1 MKHTMIDC
9 YGANEHQLDNMK
21 LISQLL
27 TEVVYDLGLNPICP
41 VSIIPYYY
49 GKVKEDIG
57 ISAYILLEGG
67 HITIHTFP
75 IRECYFID
83 CFSSD
88 NFDEKK
94 LYNFFL
100 EELPFIEKKS
110 FLNTTLRESG
120 QFNNIEYN
128 PTFDFGP
135 HLMAEINSSKSL
147 NMDELFG
154 FLENTAYDINMDPI
168 TRACVMKSTISNPRY
183 LSGIIVIAQSHIAL
197 HYEYLTKKIY
207 FDIFSCMPFD
217 YTVVNNV
224 VSSLGEVLSNELI
237 PRGTKHIYK
246 VKSDVE
252 KDELLANT
260 KWQKIVNNK

>member
-88 NFDEKK
+88 NFYEN
-94 LYNFFL
+94 LAYINYFYYL
-100 EELPFIEKKS
+100 C
-110 FLNTTLRESG
+110 SG
-120 QFNNIEYN
+120 F
-128 PTFDFGP
+128 
-135 HLMAEINSSKSL
+135 
-147 NMDELFG
+147 
-154 FLENTAYDINMDPI
+154 
-168 TRACVMKSTISNPRY
+168 
-183 LSGIIVIAQSHIAL
+183 
-197 HYEYLTKKIY
+197 
-207 FDIFSCMPFD
+207 
-217 YTVVNNV
+217 
-224 VSSLGEVLSNELI
+224 
-237 PRGTKHIYK
+237 
-246 VKSDVE
+246 
-252 KDELLANT
+252 
-260 KWQKIVNNK
+260 